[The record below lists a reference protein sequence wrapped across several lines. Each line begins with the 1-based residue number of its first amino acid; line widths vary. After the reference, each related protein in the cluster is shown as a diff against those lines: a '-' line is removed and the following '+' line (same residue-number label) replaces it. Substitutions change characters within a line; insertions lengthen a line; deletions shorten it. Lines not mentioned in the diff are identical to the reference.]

1 MIKYETPEGYVEL
14 TNNYF
19 SNLVGNAAQSCF
31 GVTGMV
37 SPSPYQSIKTAI
49 KNKVDSDNASN
60 GVIVKSVNG
69 SLIIDLFVAVSYG
82 VNIAAI
88 SDSIVNRVRY
98 AVESATELKVAKVNV
113 HIEDL
118 R

>member
-1 MIKYETPEGYVEL
+1 MIKYENPNGYVEL

-19 SNLVGNAAQSCF
+19 ANLIGNAAQSCF
-31 GVTGMV
+31 GVTKMV

-49 KNKVDSDNASN
+49 KNKVDNDNATN

-69 SLIIDLFVAVSYG
+69 ALVIDLFVAVSYG

-98 AVESATELKVAKVNV
+98 AVESATELKVKEVNV
-113 HIEDL
+113 HIETL
-118 R
+118 S